1 VIEAKEIAEKVCPP
15 WVARGG
21 RTWELVIEAVQAAI
35 DVTAQEIVRLKVIE
49 AAHHRVVDA
58 LWYGERGVDDK
69 LSTN

>member
-35 DVTAQEIVRLKVIE
+35 DATAQAAVGKERE
-49 AAHHRVVDA
+49 AKAA
-58 LWYGERGVDDK
+58 
-69 LSTN
+69 